1 MKRTIIAAISGLL
14 LAAGL
19 AACGEQA
26 QESSGQPV
34 AGTTVRHDT
43 QPWAGDPLAHQAGGF
58 TRGDKASWD
67 KMIDARAQAQ
77 NEYVRIGG
85 GAR

>member
-1 MKRTIIAAISGLL
+1 MKRTIIASISALVL
-14 LAAGL
+14 TAGL
-19 AACGEQA
+19 AACGEQEQGA
-26 QESSGQPV
+26 SQRG
-34 AGTTVRHDT
+34 AGTTVKHNT
-43 QPWAGDPLAHQAGGF
+43 KPWAGDPLAHEAGGF

-67 KMIDARAQAQ
+67 KALDTRAQAQ

>member
-1 MKRTIIAAISGLL
+1 MKRTIIASISGLL
-14 LAAGL
+14 LTAGL
-19 AACGEQA
+19 AACGEQG
-26 QESSGQPV
+26 QESSERV
-34 AGTTVRHDT
+34 AGTTVRHDS
-43 QPWAGDPLAHQAGGF
+43 QPWAGDPLAHDAGGF

-67 KMIDARAQAQ
+67 KALDARAQAQ

>member
-1 MKRTIIAAISGLL
+1 MKRTIIASISALL
-14 LAAGL
+14 LTAGL

-26 QESSGQPV
+26 QESSGQRV
-34 AGTTVRHDT
+34 AGTTVKHDT
-43 QPWAGDPLAHQAGGF
+43 QPWAGDPLAHEAGGF

-67 KMIDARAQAQ
+67 KALDARTQAQ
-77 NEYVRIGG
+77 NEYARIGG